1 MPIVEFQKTKFE
13 TDEDGFLNNLEDW
26 NESWMHFIKESE
38 GIKEITEDHWRVIKV
53 LQDYYR
59 KNGTAPRMSVL
70 IKNTGFKLKYIYELF
85 PSGPGKGACR
95 MAGLPKP
102 TGCV

>member
-1 MPIVEFQKTKFE
+1 MPVVEFEGQKFI
-13 TDEDGFLNNLEDW
+13 TDEDGFLNDFNAW
-26 NESWMHFIKESE
+26 NETWLNYVRAAE
-38 GIKEITEDHWRVIKV
+38 GIKELTEDHRLAIRI
-53 LQDYYR
+53 LQDHYI
-59 KNGTAPRMSVL
+59 KNGKAPTMSAL
-70 IKNTGFKLKYIYELF
+70 TRETGFKLKYIYELF